1 MRKKS
6 ALSLIILV
14 AVIAVLCGTV
24 TFDVAYAAE
33 SELVEIVVIYS
44 IDGRVVAEIPSYEG
58 FTIYEGYSDLDT
70 DEYCYSW
77 ELNGSAA
84 TFPYVLSLD
93 DATLADGR
101 YTITFIGVSMSRPV
115 CTITIRGDDETDLS
129 FSAGDTLYASDL
141 SEEEAEYYYDEN
153 LTEKVTFPVTVEE
166 NMVLYADYPSAYSDD
181 GNNEPVDG
189 EDTNPESAIDS
200 VECEHSQIAIEG
212 EMTAGSL
219 VEITLSNYEKGYALD
234 YVLVSCDG
242 EAVVTERRGNV
253 ISFIMPDGKISVKV
267 VFKASS
273 SQTTTA
279 TEKTALFGTKEIV
292 AVSVAGAVLLIGAV
306 IMIIKT
312 KKKV

>member
-6 ALSLIILV
+6 ALSLIIFV

-24 TFDVAYAAE
+24 SFNAAYAADADP
-33 SELVEIVVIYS
+33 VEIVVIYS
-44 IDGRVVAEIPSYEG
+44 IDGRVVVEIPAFEG

-101 YTITFIGVSMSRPV
+101 YTITFIGVITPRPV
-115 CTITIRGDDETDLS
+115 CTITIRGDKETDLS

-200 VECEHSQIAIEG
+200 IECEHSQIAIEG

-267 VFKASS
+267 VFKSSS

>member
-6 ALSLIILV
+6 ALSLIIFV

-24 TFDVAYAAE
+24 SLSAAYAAADP
-33 SELVEIVVIYS
+33 VEIVVIYS
-44 IDGRVVAEIPSYEG
+44 IDGQIVAEIPSYEG

-84 TFPYVLSLD
+84 TFPYVLSLF

-101 YTITFIGVSMSRPV
+101 YTITFIGVSTSRPV
-115 CTITIRGDDETDLS
+115 CTITIRGDEKTDLS

-166 NMVLYADYPSAYSDD
+166 NMVLYADYPSAHSDD
-181 GNNEPVDG
+181 GNKEPVDG

-200 VECEHSQIAIEG
+200 IECEHSQIAIEG
-212 EMTAGSL
+212 DMTVGSL